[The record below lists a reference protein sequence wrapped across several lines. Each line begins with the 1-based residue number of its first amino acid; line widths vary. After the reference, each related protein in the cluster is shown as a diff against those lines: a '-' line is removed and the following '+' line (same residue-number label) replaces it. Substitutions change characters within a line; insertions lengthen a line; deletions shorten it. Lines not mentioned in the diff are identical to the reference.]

1 MLDLTHIVSQMEI
14 KTLDHMSLMH
24 SCLISEYEYNLNILV
39 PFLYIIMR
47 KNECVLCGNIV
58 QESTSLNL
66 CKECIGC
73 ADCCIGLE
81 KL

>member
-1 MLDLTHIVSQMEI
+1 
-14 KTLDHMSLMH
+14 
-24 SCLISEYEYNLNILV
+24 
-39 PFLYIIMR
+39 MR

-58 QESTSLNL
+58 QESTPLNL